1 MKKYRFKFRIGFFIL
16 CSFFTT
22 LFCFLGVWQL
32 HRYHFK
38 KELLA
43 SYQERIHAAP
53 KPFSEA
59 TQQAFQ
65 NVSVNGRYLN
75 QFTVLM
81 QNQFYQDRLGFEVLT
96 PLKIPG
102 QNKLLLVDRGWVAA
116 VQNQMPP
123 PIENAQ
129 GEQHIKG
136 YIKLLNEYQFILGDN
151 LLNPKAS
158 PLVVQK
164 IDVSELSR
172 VTGQSYW
179 PFILRLDASQLHGFT
194 RDWTVSAVLPE
205 RHMGY
210 AVQWFALAVMMLI
223 AFSCFCF
230 EKIEENNDGKK

>member
-1 MKKYRFKFRIGFFIL
+1 MKKFRFKFKLGFFLL
-16 CSFFTT
+16 CLFFTV
-22 LFCFLGVWQL
+22 LFGFLGVWQL

-38 KELLA
+38 KELLV
-43 SYQERIHAAP
+43 SYQQRAHAAP
-53 KPFSEA
+53 KPFSAA

-65 NVSVNGRYLN
+65 NVSINGRYLN

-81 QNQFYQDRLGFEVLT
+81 QNQFYHDRLGFEVFT
-96 PLKIPG
+96 PLQIPG

-116 VQNQMPP
+116 GKNQTPP
-123 PIENAQ
+123 LLESPQ
-129 GEQHIKG
+129 GEQQIKG
-136 YIKLLNEYQFILGDN
+136 YIKLLNEYQYILGEN

-158 PLVVQK
+158 PLIVQK

-172 VTGQSYW
+172 VTGQAYW
-179 PFILRLDASQLHGFT
+179 PFILRLDPSQLHGFT

-210 AVQWFALAVMMLI
+210 AVQWFALALMMII

-230 EKIEENNDGKK
+230 EKIEENSDGKK